1 MHYGCAVSMLC
12 FRGKFVGA
20 HSGYIHSYPRFIFL
34 FFSFALIVFSITFCT
49 VFCFLFFLFLNL
61 VHIIFIEGLVAIQ
74 IVVVAVMN
82 ATSCAFLLLLL
93 AKNDREGWE
102 TKTKRTERFMKFLH
116 L

>member
-1 MHYGCAVSMLC
+1 MSMLC
-12 FRGKFVGA
+12 FRGKFVGM
-20 HSGYIHSYPRFIFL
+20 HSGYIHSYPPFFVCVFSVL
-34 FFSFALIVFSITFCT
+34 FFCADCVQHNFLYSVF
-49 VFCFLFFLFLNL
+49 NL

-102 TKTKRTERFMKFLH
+102 TETKRTESFMKFSH